1 MGWDKEGW
9 ESREREDG
17 GHRRSPG
24 HTHRAEAACG
34 MSLGR
39 RVQGS
44 PKGPWL
50 AWEVLHRWHC
60 LGTVMVTDDNSAGTT
75 QGAGESLV
83 QPWPR
88 GSGLTPFP
96 ALSTCRLRKKP
107 LYQASSGH
115 MEETFKVVL
124 LPG

>member
-39 RVQGS
+39 QVQGS

-75 QGAGESLV
+75 QGAEESLV

-88 GSGLTPFP
+88 GSGLSLSCPFH
-96 ALSTCRLRKKP
+96 LL
-107 LYQASSGH
+107 
-115 MEETFKVVL
+115 FKEKAPV
-124 LPG
+124 PGQLGSHGRNI